1 MIEGSRARGRQRM
14 KYIDSIK
21 ELLGSGNV
29 SDVLRMAEDG
39 SVGVPLQ
46 PMSTWPGTSVR

>member
-1 MIEGSRARGRQRM
+1 M

-29 SDVLRMAEDG
+29 SDVLRMAEDEIHG
-39 SVGVPLQ
+39 QYQGAAWIWKCIGC
-46 PMSTWPGTSVR
+46 TEDG